1 VKIKG
6 MCARDDRE
14 FLVQQVI
21 DTGGHCPWDGK
32 PFQKDYTGPL
42 AAALRRAEQAGGV
55 LEEALEEI
63 AGMNPEFTLDEDSVL
78 GRIRAYLED
87 LRTGTTPR
95 VGLPRV

>member
-6 MCARDDRE
+6 TCARDGRE

-21 DTGGHCPWDGK
+21 ANGGHCPWDGQ

-42 AAALRRAEQAGGV
+42 AVALQRAEQAGGA
-55 LEEALEEI
+55 LAEALEEV
-63 AGMNPEFTLDEDSVL
+63 AGMNPAFTLDEDSVL
-78 GRIRAYLED
+78 GRIRSYLED
-87 LRTGTTPR
+87 LRTGTKPR